1 MGAPKKKGPG
11 GKKKPARPPQQLTAE
26 EHYENAEMAFTM
38 ENFELARTSFKRALD
53 MEPENI
59 EFLEGYG
66 SFLAEVGPQSEAVT
80 VLQHA
85 VALEPDEG
93 FEKYMYL
100 GQLVEGPEAEQHVRK
115 GVAVLRKYIEEQ
127 AAQPQP
133 AEGSEE
139 AADAAEEK
147 EHLDAT
153 LCSCLCSLA
162 EVLLTKSQ
170 QGEAGVAGVAAE
182 VEALLGE
189 ARHLSPASPE
199 PLQSLAS
206 LRQQQGKDEE
216 ALGLLRQSLALWF
229 KPAPEEPESEG
240 EEEGAKA
247 KEGEAAKKAAAAEA
261 AEEEE
266 ELGSQDSDSEEGNEE
281 DRMEFEE
288 GSFTELPSYE
298 FRFET
303 AKLLLELDDTVDAA
317 SQVLEQLLEE
327 NDQDPNVW
335 LLLAMCY
342 QGGGDLESALEAA
355 EHGLQLCR
363 QLGLPAGDEMLA
375 GFEAVQNEL
384 QAMIEGEKKEAKAAE
399 KGAKGKQ

>member
-1 MGAPKKKGPG
+1 MGAPKKKGSG
-11 GKKKPARPPQQLTAE
+11 GKKKPARAPQQLTAE
-26 EHYENAEMAFTM
+26 EHFENAEMAFAM

-53 MEPENI
+53 MEPENV

-66 SFLAEVGPQSEAVT
+66 SFLAEVGPQAEGVT
-80 VLQHA
+80 VLQRA
-85 VALEPDEG
+85 VALQPDEG

-115 GVAVLRKYIEEQ
+115 GVAVLRKYMEEQ
-127 AAQPQP
+127 AAQPAP

-139 AADAAEEK
+139 AAEAAMER

-153 LCSCLCSLA
+153 LASCLCSLA

-170 QGEAGVAGVAAE
+170 QGEAGADGIADVAAE
-182 VEALLGE
+182 VEGLLGE
-189 ARHLSPASPE
+189 ARQLSPTSPE

-216 ALGLLRQSLALWF
+216 ALALLRQSLALWF
-229 KPAPEEPESEG
+229 KPAPEESDSEG
-240 EEEGAKA
+240 EEG
-247 KEGEAAKKAAAAEA
+247 GEAADAAAAKKAAAEA
-261 AEEEE
+261 EEE
-266 ELGSQDSDSEEGNEE
+266 ELGSQDSDSEGEG
-281 DRMEFEE
+281 MEF
-288 GSFTELPSYE
+288 GDDDSIADLPSYE

-303 AKLLLELDDTVDAA
+303 AKLLLELDESVDAA

-335 LLLAMCY
+335 LLLALCY
-342 QGGGDLESALEAA
+342 QGGGDLEAALEAA

-363 QLGLPAGDEMLA
+363 QLGLPADDDMVA
-375 GFEAVQNEL
+375 GFEAVQTEL
-384 QAMIEGEKKEAKAAE
+384 QAMIEGEKKEQKAAE
-399 KGAKGKQ
+399 KAGKGKQ

>member
-11 GKKKPARPPQQLTAE
+11 GKKKPARAPQQLTAE
-26 EHYENAEMAFTM
+26 EHFENAEMAFAM

-53 MEPENI
+53 MEPENV

-80 VLQHA
+80 VLQRA
-85 VALEPDEG
+85 VALQPDEG

-100 GQLVEGPEAEQHVRK
+100 GQLVEGPEAEQHVRQ
-115 GVAVLRKYIEEQ
+115 GIAVLRKYMEEQ
-127 AAQPQP
+127 AAQPAP

-139 AADAAEEK
+139 AAEAAMEK
-147 EHLDAT
+147 DHLDAT

-162 EVLLTKSQ
+162 EVLLTKAQ
-170 QGEAGVAGVAAE
+170 QEEAGAEGIAGVAAE
-182 VEALLGE
+182 VESLLGE
-189 ARHLSPASPE
+189 ARQLSPASPE

-216 ALGLLRQSLALWF
+216 ALALLRQSLALWF
-229 KPAPEEPESEG
+229 KPAPEESDSEG
-240 EEEGAKA
+240 EGEGAEAKA
-247 KEGEAAKKAAAAEA
+247 GAAKKAAAAAE
-261 AEEEE
+261 EEEE
-266 ELGSQDSDSEEGNEE
+266 ELGSQDTDSEGEGM
-281 DRMEFEE
+281 DFDDD
-288 GSFTELPSYE
+288 GSLADLPSYE

-303 AKLLLELDDTVDAA
+303 AKLLLELDDSVDAA

-335 LLLAMCY
+335 LLLALCY
-342 QGGGDLESALEAA
+342 QGGGDLEAALEAA

-363 QLGLPAGDEMLA
+363 QLGLPAGDDMVA
-375 GFEAVQNEL
+375 GFEAVQTEL
-384 QAMIEGEKKEAKAAE
+384 KAMIEGEKKEQKAAE
-399 KGAKGKQ
+399 KDKK